1 MKRIILFILIAISV
15 SIGQYK
21 QSYNSLYPSKVFG
34 EYFNDEYSVRANSG
48 VPTSVVYSQGSGVF
62 NGSTS
67 YLKINKALKG
77 TYSLRLRVNLPATNS
92 GFLLDFRADGG
103 TGYLYYSGTTT
114 LEATSG
120 TVYVN
125 GNVSTT
131 TGTSTKEIV
140 VSGISINAK
149 TIYVGCRN
157 TLANFVTASISEIE
171 IYNRSLS
178 SAEIKNLYDGVAHK
192 DLVAN
197 QAEVLGSE
205 LITNQA
211 DREFTND
218 TGFWGRNSGMTIA
231 DNVCHF
237 TNATSGLPFYRN
249 GFLTVGKQYKVSYEI
264 KNYVA
269 GKIRLTGVSYY
280 EAGQTTN
287 GTNTLYFIADVANL
301 VWLTSGTTTLDLDNV
316 SVKEVL
322 SASTPLLIDF
332 NSTAGQIIDKR
343 GNTITNTATTAKRA
357 GSIFSADFN
366 GSTSKL
372 NFGNIDGLTGD
383 ITICGWVK
391 ARGIGENN
399 GGTILDNTK
408 FLLQT
413 VVTNRLLFSSDYS
426 VSAYTATGAFLYNKY
441 YFVCITR
448 TSSGVT
454 NFYLGDSKTPPT
466 ISGTANQ
473 SSGTP
478 VNGLSIIVGNR
489 ASQVATWNGLIPQ
502 IRIYKSILTQ
512 ADFTRIWQSTVNN
525 YVGD

>member
-157 TLANFVTASISEIE
+157 TVANFVTASISEIE

-192 DLVAN
+192 DL
-197 QAEVLGSE
+197 
-205 LITNQA
+205 T
-211 DREFTND
+211 
-218 TGFWGRNSGMTIA
+218 
-231 DNVCHF
+231 
-237 TNATSGLPFYRN
+237 
-249 GFLTVGKQYKVSYEI
+249 LT
-264 KNYVA
+264 
-269 GKIRLTGVSYY
+269 
-280 EAGQTTN
+280 
-287 GTNTLYFIADVANL
+287 
-301 VWLTSGTTTLDLDNV
+301 
-316 SVKEVL
+316 
-322 SASTPLLIDF
+322 PLIDF
-332 NSTAGQIIDKR
+332 NSTGGQIKSSV
-343 GNTITNTATTAKRA
+343 GNVWTASNATTKRA
-357 GSIFSADFN
+357 GSIFASSFN
-366 GSTSKL
+366 GTTSYLSTPNVNLSGNITVVGWFKMDNFGQNSLGNILNDTKLVVRVNSTNSVLQLSRDNSTYASSATNALQAGKVYLFACTSTS
-372 NFGNIDGLTGD
+372 T
-383 ITICGWVK
+383 
-391 ARGIGENN
+391 
-399 GGTILDNTK
+399 
-408 FLLQT
+408 
-413 VVTNRLLFSSDYS
+413 
-426 VSAYTATGAFLYNKY
+426 
-441 YFVCITR
+441 
-448 TSSGVT
+448 GVT
-454 NFYLGDSKTPPT
+454 NLYLADAKSSVV

-473 SSGTP
+473 SAGTP
-478 VNGLSIIVGNR
+478 ANGSTILIGNNSTSSPTRTFKGIIPKV
-489 ASQVATWNGLIPQ
+489 QVFGQ
-502 IRIYKSILTQ
+502 ILTLNQ
-512 ADFTRIWQSTVNN
+512 ITQIWSNS
-525 YVGD
+525 VGGYYGD